1 MKGIERIK
9 VLGSEITDEAL
20 KEIIKYLC
28 SREDMDEKY
37 LNEEKSLKQM
47 VEFIRK
53 EASKKAVNNMAII
66 KDEVVFGWAIHY
78 FDESN
83 EDLGLKNN
91 VSMNKVAKVE
101 DKNNVEEPQNTI
113 VQKRQ
118 IKSSKKVVPEGQ
130 LSLF

>member
-9 VLGSEITDEAL
+9 VLSSEVTDEAL

-53 EASKKAVNNMAII
+53 EAYKKAVNNMAII

-83 EDLGLKNN
+83 KDLGLTEKELKVCKPEDTKEEINKNIKEN
-91 VSMNKVAKVE
+91 IEIVKT
-101 DKNNVEEPQNTI
+101 KNY
-113 VQKRQ
+113 
-118 IKSSKKVVPEGQ
+118 VPEGQ